1 MTPTDGPLPENSHLR
16 QDINIPEE
24 ATIGGADAASAMST
38 TSSLNAGQ
46 QVAGLSPVDE
56 YREGT
61 KDGDAV
67 STGGTSPEE
76 S

>member
-1 MTPTDGPLPENSHLR
+1 MTSIDGPLPESSHLR

-24 ATIGGADAASAMST
+24 ATVEGADPASAISN

-56 YREGT
+56 YRQGT
-61 KDGDAV
+61 KDGIEED
-67 STGGTSPEE
+67 TGQATPEE